1 MLAARMAAPTSAMVK
16 FNSVRRSAR
25 IDTSISSPG
34 KPLRLTW
41 LRPSKARKSCSMRRD
56 SRLSAR
62 KSSTPEMA
70 NVNASPSD
78 SRLNTMGGSIPAGNE
93 AMRSTAFLTS
103 CKMSSVSLAFSTVT
117 VMFPA
122 FSLHTD

>member
-1 MLAARMAAPTSAMVK
+1 
-16 FNSVRRSAR
+16 
-25 IDTSISSPG
+25 
-34 KPLRLTW
+34 
-41 LRPSKARKSCSMRRD
+41 MRRD

-70 NVNASPSD
+70 NVIASPSD
-78 SRLNTMGGSIPAGNE
+78 SRLNTMGGSMPAGNE